1 MERTKFTNT
10 NYKKNRDV
18 VKPVEEVIVETAE
31 EIEAPVEE
39 VAEVEEPIVVL
50 EEPVVEV
57 TTLEG
62 KVTGC
67 KKLNV
72 RENPNTTSEV
82 ICVVSENDTVLID
95 EVESTGEWYKVC
107 TEAGAYGF
115 CMKKFIVKQ

>member
-1 MERTKFTNT
+1 MERTKFTNN

-18 VKPVEEVIVETAE
+18 FKPVEEEEVI
-31 EIEAPVEE
+31 EIVDEVVEE
-39 VAEVEEPIVVL
+39 TIEEVVEK
-50 EEPVVEV
+50 EPVVEV

-72 RENPNTTSEV
+72 RKNPSTASEV

-95 EVESTGEWYKVC
+95 EVESTGEWYKIC

-115 CMKKFIVKQ
+115 CMKKYIVKQ